1 MMVLVALSRFR
12 GSGWV
17 TGSYFCP
24 LAIAWLVCEDLQFL
38 VICRVQL
45 VLSPLVSYHLR
56 VAVVSVK
63 S

>member
-12 GSGWV
+12 GLRVVG
-17 TGSYFCP
+17 GSYFCP

-45 VLSPLVSYHLR
+45 VPSPS
-56 VAVVSVK
+56 SPTT
-63 S
+63 